1 MAQQHQYQH
10 RALEIDTYCSS
21 AYVVQIGGELDLCG
35 CADLEL
41 ALMEAEQS
49 PVPRIYLDLEGLTFL
64 DSRGLKVLMD
74 AGHRSVANG
83 DRLRITQGK
92 GQVARL
98 FRLAGVEWTLPFTE
112 THV

>member
-1 MAQQHQYQH
+1 MAQQHQSQH
-10 RALEIDTYCSS
+10 RALEIEAYCSS
-21 AYVVQIGGELDLCG
+21 AYVVQIRGELDLCG

-74 AGHRSVANG
+74 AGHRSVADG
-83 DRLRITQGK
+83 DRLRITPGT
-92 GQVARL
+92 GQVARM
-98 FRLAGVEWTLPFTE
+98 FRLASLEWTLPFTE
-112 THV
+112 TRV

>member
-1 MAQQHQYQH
+1 M
-10 RALEIDTYCSS
+10 
-21 AYVVQIGGELDLCG
+21 DLKPKMHVYSPEVKG
-35 CADLEL
+35 YIPIEWK
-41 ALMEAEQS
+41 MEAA
-49 PVPRIYLDLEGLTFL
+49 DGLTFL